1 MFHAVSAFSVPLLTW
16 VSGALF
22 SGHHLQLQELLPL
35 YMMLIT
41 LCGSSGNQ
49 TEMTV
54 VHVELYHFMS
64 FILYATN
71 TQGYTGTIRLCWS
84 VGEIVVLPAS
94 LLMIVCRIQGTVF
107 PEKFFSTELLRIS
120 YWLPF
125 STVSMLPMY
134 CLASFLCSYFC
145 TIWGTRHMDTCK
157 TYTPSISSYHSTKSS
172 HEHHGDAE

>member
-1 MFHAVSAFSVPLLTW
+1 MQCLLLCATLNLGLRCPVLRSPPATSGTAPSLYDAHNSLW
-16 VSGALF
+16 VW
-22 SGHHLQLQELLPL
+22 
-35 YMMLIT
+35 
-41 LCGSSGNQ
+41 GNQ

-64 FILYATN
+64 FILYSTN
-71 TQGYTGTIRLCWS
+71 TQGYTGTIRLCWRF
-84 VGEIVVLPAS
+84 GEIVVLLAS

-107 PEKFFSTELLRIS
+107 PKKFFSPEFLRIS

-172 HEHHGDAE
+172 HEHHGDSE